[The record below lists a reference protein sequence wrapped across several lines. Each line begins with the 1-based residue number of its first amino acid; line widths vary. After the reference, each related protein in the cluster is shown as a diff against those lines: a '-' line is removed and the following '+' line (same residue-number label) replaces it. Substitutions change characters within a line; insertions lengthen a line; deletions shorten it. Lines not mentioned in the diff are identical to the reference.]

1 MNFNA
6 RLFPVMMRASR
17 VLVNQISILSSV
29 IWHSARRE
37 VHSHSRFL
45 VKSSRTEV

>member
-6 RLFPVMMRASR
+6 RLFSVMMRASR

-29 IWHSARRE
+29 IWDSERRKNC
-37 VHSHSRFL
+37 SQRRFL
-45 VKSSRTEV
+45 VKS